1 MSACRHARHPPAPQV
16 RADRE
21 AARERDAARAV
32 AAPYALEPPD
42 ESERRTRVERLKRLL
57 GERIVL
63 LDGAM
68 GTMIQERKLDE
79 RGFRGERLREHGC
92 DLRGNNDI
100 LTLTRPQIITD
111 IHRAYLAAGADKIG
125 RAHV

>member
-1 MSACRHARHPPAPQV
+1 VSACRHARHRPAAQV

-21 AARERDAARAV
+21 AARELPAARAV

-79 RGFRGERLREHGC
+79 RGFRASAC
-92 DLRGNNDI
+92 AS
-100 LTLTRPQIITD
+100 T
-111 IHRAYLAAGADKIG
+111 AATSGATTTFS
-125 RAHV
+125 R